1 MVEPS
6 NHIMVTRKQERI
18 LEEAGEDMAHRP
30 CLRDTHP
37 PCSTSYPTPPPS
49 AAALLEESLKGLIR
63 AEPLR
68 NTSKDQNMHFSSLG
82 ASHSSHV
89 VRLLKR
95 KTIRIWC
102 DNFQST
108 VSPATEGQ

>member
-6 NHIMVTRKQERI
+6 NHIMVTRKQERR
-18 LEEAGEDMAHRP
+18 LGGDMAHRP

-49 AAALLEESLKGLIR
+49 AAVLLEESLKGLIR
-63 AEPLR
+63 SEPLQ
-68 NTSKDQNMHFSSLG
+68 NTSIDQKMHFSSLG

-89 VRLLKR
+89 
-95 KTIRIWC
+95 IRVLQEK
-102 DNFQST
+102 DDQNL
-108 VSPATEGQ
+108 V

>member
-6 NHIMVTRKQERI
+6 DHIVVTRKQERI

-37 PCSTSYPTPPPS
+37 PCSTSYPPPPPS
-49 AAALLEESLKGLIR
+49 AAVLLEESLKGLIHS
-63 AEPLR
+63 EPLR
-68 NTSKDQNMHFSSLG
+68 NTSIDPKIHFSSLG

-89 VRLLKR
+89 IGVLQEK
-95 KTIRIWC
+95 
-102 DNFQST
+102 DNQNL
-108 VSPATEGQ
+108 VC